1 LLPNGDLS
9 APEFPS
15 KLGEAQ
21 LRPLHKFGQHLPP
34 IALHSLSCKHFGVQ
48 FWTFVDEGQSAEKER
63 VHEKAL
69 GKLKNGHLPPA
80 AKAATTQA
88 AINRERKPSLTE
100 II

>member
-69 GKLKNGHLPPA
+69 GKLKMGTYHPQQRQQPHRR
-80 AKAATTQA
+80 Q
-88 AINRERKPSLTE
+88 LTE
-100 II
+100 KESPV

>member
-69 GKLKNGHLPPA
+69 GKLKKWAL
-80 AKAATTQA
+80 TTRSKGS
-88 AINRERKPSLTE
+88 NHTGGN
-100 II
+100 